1 MSSGHKCR
9 NCGSAD
15 IEVDSARGD
24 AVCTNCGSVLEDNI
38 IVSEVQFEENAHGAS
53 NTVGQFVSADSK
65 GGATVYGKFHVGVGT
80 ESREVTL
87 KKARE
92 GITHLC
98 HQLHLNTHCIET
110 SCNFFKMALNRH
122 LTRGRKNSHIYA
134 ACVYIT
140 CRTEGTSHL
149 LIDISDI
156 LQICCYE
163 LGRTYLRLSQ
173 TLCINIPSV
182 ALLLAA
188 RMHEFNRT
196 PMDVVRIVKIHES
209 TLRKRLLEFG
219 DTPSSALT
227 LEEFMAVDLEA
238 EQDPPAFKVA
248 RKRDKERI
256 QKIAENEAEFTALQK
271 EIDAQ
276 LDKDL
281 KKSSKKI
288 VVDLAGDNLE
298 MTETSDFIHQSTL
311 DVINECL
318 TDDPNEFGLNVE
330 EEQIQGIGPDIEAM
344 CVPTP
349 RESLVDTGN
358 LLADGGELDESLV
371 NLEDVDD
378 DEINGYILTEE
389 ETRMKNQKWVE
400 LNAEYL
406 NAMKL
411 KEERL
416 AKEREKGKPERKRRK
431 VVKKKNIGPS
441 NTAGE
446 AIEKMLQEK
455 KISTKINYDIL
466 KALTAPKADEPTLN
480 TDSETVIKQEPVEIA
495 LPRRKKTKLST
506 TLNVFGLR
514 KARPIPTAT
523 INTHIPEPEP
533 VAAPVIENDPLPD
546 EAEEE
551 PEMEAEVEHEI
562 EKNPEHSSLADM
574 LNGDEEDYYGYD
586 DY

>member
-1 MSSGHKCR
+1 MHH
-9 NCGSAD
+9 N
-15 IEVDSARGD
+15 
-24 AVCTNCGSVLEDNI
+24 
-38 IVSEVQFEENAHGAS
+38 
-53 NTVGQFVSADSK
+53 
-65 GGATVYGKFHVGVGT
+65 Y
-80 ESREVTL
+80 ES
-87 KKARE
+87 
-92 GITHLC
+92 LC
-98 HQLHLNTHCIET
+98 CL
-110 SCNFFKMALNRH
+110 
-122 LTRGRKNSHIYA
+122 
-134 ACVYIT
+134 
-140 CRTEGTSHL
+140 
-149 LIDISDI
+149 
-156 LQICCYE
+156 
-163 LGRTYLRLSQ
+163 
-173 TLCINIPSV
+173 

-276 LDKDL
+276 LDKDF
-281 KKSSKKI
+281 KKSNRKI
-288 VVDLAGDNLE
+288 AAELGCENLE

-318 TDDPNEFGLNVE
+318 TEDPDDFGLE
-330 EEQIQGIGPDIEAM
+330 QDAQQIQGIGPDIEAM

-349 RESLVDTGN
+349 TTTTVDTGN
-358 LLADGGELDESLV
+358 LLADGGQLDENLS

-389 ETRMKNQKWVE
+389 EARMKSENWK
-400 LNAEYL
+400 LIHAEYL
-406 NAMKL
+406 KEQKE

-466 KALTAPKADEPTLN
+466 KALTAAKPDEPVTKVES
-480 TDSETVIKQEPVEIA
+480 DPIVKEEPVEIS
-495 LPRRKKTKLST
+495 LPRRKKAKLTTSLST
-506 TLNVFGLR
+506 FGLR
-514 KARPIPTAT
+514 KARPVPTAT
-523 INTHIPEPEP
+523 LNTHIPDPEP
-533 VAAPVIENDPLPD
+533 PATPIVENGRTNTVNLTSKLELTLTFEFFLFQNQFRKSRKKNQKLRLSLSQNQKEIQNTAPWRTC
-546 EAEEE
+546 
-551 PEMEAEVEHEI
+551 
-562 EKNPEHSSLADM
+562 
-574 LNGDEEDYYGYD
+574 
-586 DY
+586 